1 MIISKKRFQEEIA
14 KSVREREEKIYR
26 DRELQDDFRY
36 VRQEIDELKRRVF
49 QLEEKAFPSQKG
61 CECVTPNRRV

>member
-14 KSVREREEKIYR
+14 KAVREREEKFYR

-36 VRQEIDELKRRVF
+36 VRQDIDEVKRRVF
-49 QLEEKAFPSQKG
+49 QLEEKVFPPQKSCDCG
-61 CECVTPNRRV
+61 LPNRGI